1 MRDQGPNTGRASE
14 HRPGGWQ
21 ISSGSCRARLLGGL
35 FLLLSAAG
43 VWALVL
49 PNANAGADSPRPAIP
64 LGAAI
69 NYERLQQDPLE
80 MRTYS
85 DNFNAFTP
93 ENVMKMESLQPR
105 EGVFDFG
112 KADAMVAWGASRG
125 LRMRAHNLV
134 WHNQMP
140 EWARRDSQLRS
151 RDEMIEIMT
160 THIRTV
166 MTHYRGKF
174 AEWDILNEAVGE
186 DGSLGTASPWYE
198 RIGPEYV
205 EIAFRAAR
213 AADPSAKLF
222 YNDDNIGLPGR
233 HQDGVYNL
241 VRTLKAKGLIDGVGF
256 QSHISNTYYLD
267 TPAMVTSLNRFASLG
282 LQVAITEADVRIH
295 VDARPM
301 SYADSLELQRD
312 RYVRLA
318 AACHEVAA
326 CTSFTVWGVSDR
338 DSWFGA
344 DQAPLLFDTSF
355 AKKPAYDALV
365 RTLEQGL
372 PAPVAVK
379 SATRP
384 PVRARYRCK
393 RGSRRARRSV
403 CRVRVLSTRRGGPAA
418 PDPSEYDIDPNQL
431 RVQRSSPRTLL
442 NTVTL
447 TGDRLAVAGDMKLGV
462 ALASGRRARAR
473 VSGDQITFGAGSYR
487 IKTCV
492 TVRRGKARTL
502 GRCASRQVRVARGK
516 AESVAPAAATLSVTR
531 PRGARKHL
539 VAGGVAVYVK
549 HGGRY
554 ELAARSSKSPKEAGM
569 WVPKARFGP

>member
-1 MRDQGPNTGRASE
+1 MGDLGPITGRPSE
-14 HRPGGWQ
+14 NSPGGWQ
-21 ISSGSCRARLLGGL
+21 ISSGSCRARLLAVL
-35 FLLLSAAG
+35 LLLLSAAG
-43 VWALVL
+43 VWTLVL
-49 PNANAGADSPRPAIP
+49 PTANAGADSPRPAIP

-69 NYERLQQDPLE
+69 NHERLQQDPLE

-112 KADAMVAWGASRG
+112 KADDMVVWGASRG

-160 THIRTV
+160 THIRTL

-174 AEWDILNEAVGE
+174 AEWDVLNEAVGE
-186 DGSLGTASPWYE
+186 DGSLRTASPWYE

-205 EIAFRAAR
+205 ELAFRAAR

-222 YNDDNIGLPGR
+222 YNDDGIGLPGR
-233 HQDGVYNL
+233 HQEGVYNL
-241 VRTLKAKGLIDGVGF
+241 VRALKAKGLIDGVGF

-267 TPAMVTSLNRFASLG
+267 TPTMVTSLNRFASLG

-295 VDARPM
+295 VDGPPM
-301 SYADSLELQRD
+301 SYVDSLELQRE

-318 AACHEVAA
+318 AACHQVRA

-344 DQAPLLFDTSF
+344 DQAALLFDTSF
-355 AKKPAYDALV
+355 AKKPAYDAVV

-372 PAPVAVK
+372 PTPVAVK
-379 SATRP
+379 SATKP
-384 PVRARYRCK
+384 QPRARYRCK

-403 CRVRVLSTRRGGPAA
+403 CRVRVSATRRAGPAA
-418 PDPSEYDIDPNQL
+418 PNPSEYDIDPNQP
-431 RVQRSSPRTLL
+431 RVQRSSPRRLL

-447 TGDRLAVAGDMKLGV
+447 ARDPLAVAGDMELGLAV
-462 ALASGRRARAR
+462 ASSRKARAR
-473 VSGDQITFGAGSYR
+473 VSGDQITFGAGTYR

-492 TVRRGKARTL
+492 TVRRGKARTV
-502 GRCASRQVRVARGK
+502 GRCASRRVRVAPGK
-516 AESVAPAAATLSVTR
+516 ARSVAPAAVTVFVTR

-539 VAGGVAVYVK
+539 VAGVVTVYVK
-549 HGGRY
+549 RGRRY
-554 ELAARSSKSPKEAGM
+554 ELAARSSESLKDAGV
-569 WVPKARFGP
+569 WVPKAGSGP